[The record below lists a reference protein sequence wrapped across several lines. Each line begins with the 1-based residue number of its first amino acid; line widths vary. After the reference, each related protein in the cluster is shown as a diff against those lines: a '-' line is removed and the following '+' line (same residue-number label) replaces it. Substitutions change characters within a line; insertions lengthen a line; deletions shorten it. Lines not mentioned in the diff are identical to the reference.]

1 VADVTNAVTD
11 GADAVMTSGETAKGK
26 YPDNTIAFMNE
37 IILNTEAY
45 LRQEQQHA
53 LAGAFSSSPKS
64 RHSAIAKAA
73 VTASIEQNCQAILV
87 LTNHGTLPPLVA
99 AFRPQVPVFL
109 FCKSAKMGRQLQLHR
124 AIYPIVS
131 QVSSV
136 SYERMAPHA
145 VEQATQL
152 GLLKKGDSVVIV
164 SIEGDAHATADMKIW
179 TV

>member
-1 VADVTNAVTD
+1 MTNAVSD

-37 IILNTEAY
+37 IIINTEAY
-45 LRQEQQHA
+45 LKQEKQPA
-53 LAGAFSSSPKS
+53 LAHPAYSESPKT
-64 RHSAIAKAA
+64 RDSAIAKAA

-99 AFRPQVPVFL
+99 AFRPQVPVFV
-109 FCKSAKMGRQLQLHR
+109 FCKSAKIGRQLQLHR
-124 AIYPIVS
+124 ALYPIVS

-136 SYERMAPHA
+136 SYDKMARHA
-145 VEQATQL
+145 VDQALQL
-152 GLLKKGDSVVIV
+152 GLLSKGDSVVIV
-164 SIEGDAHATADMKIW
+164 SIEGDAHATADMKIC